1 MQERG
6 LLTRRG
12 ILAPAGGIF
21 VGTFDVAAIAVSLP
35 ELKALWG
42 LSTFEV
48 GLLASVALVGMVAGG
63 LVAGLLADRY
73 GRRGVLLADFATYGL
88 AALGSAVAPNPL
100 IFAICRFLVGLGVGA
115 DYAVAFPYLAEQV
128 RATRRGRTM
137 ATVMWAANFGM
148 LSAYALGAMLVVAPD
163 GWRGLLAVGGLL
175 AFPLL
180 ALRSA
185 MPESS
190 AWLRERQNRPAR
202 VRAWEAL
209 RTMWRPRQR
218 KSLVVAAASWFCYQ
232 VSDQGLTLFL
242 PLFLTALLGQTAAH
256 AAWASAGVKAVTVPA
271 AFATIF
277 LIEKIGRRPLQIWGF
292 FGRGLS
298 LVLLGLM
305 MVSAPGHDLA
315 VKVALLVAAYAIGA
329 AGPDKTTVITPA
341 EMFETA
347 DRATGQAVAESVG
360 RVGGIVGT
368 VGYGL
373 LATMGGSGLG
383 LMFFGVLALAG
394 FAVSAVGLPETRGA
408 NVTDGSPGNPAE
420 ALS

>member
-1 MQERG
+1 MQNRE
-6 LLTRRG
+6 LSWLAV
-12 ILAPAGGIF
+12 LAPAGGIF

-35 ELKALWG
+35 ALKALWR

-48 GLLASVALVGMVAGG
+48 GLLASVALVGMVVGG
-63 LVAGLLADRY
+63 LVAGVLADRY
-73 GRRGVLLADFATYGL
+73 GRRGILLANFATYGL

-115 DYAVAFPYLAEQV
+115 DYAVAFPYLAEQL
-128 RATRRGRTM
+128 RATRRGKTM

-148 LSAYALGAMLVVAPD
+148 LAAYALGAMLVVTPQ
-163 GWRGLLAVGGLL
+163 GWRELLAVGGLL

-185 MPESS
+185 LPESS
-190 AWLRERQNRPAR
+190 AWLRQRRARPAE
-202 VRAWEAL
+202 AGTWDAL
-209 RTMWRPRQR
+209 RTMWRPRER
-218 KSLVVAAASWFCYQ
+218 RSLAVAATNWFCYQ

-242 PLFLTALLGQTAAH
+242 PLFLAALLGQTAAH

-292 FGRGLS
+292 LGRGVS
-298 LVLLGLM
+298 LVILGLM

-315 VKVALLVAAYAIGA
+315 VKVSLLVAAYAIGA

-341 EMFETA
+341 ELFETA

-373 LATMGGSGLG
+373 LATMGGPGLG
-383 LMFFGVLALAG
+383 LLFFGVLALAG
-394 FAVSAVGLPETRGA
+394 FVVSAIGLPETRGKS
-408 NVTDGSPGNPAE
+408 VTDGGPDQLLEVS
-420 ALS
+420 S